1 MSINRGDVVLLDAP
15 FLTRPGSKIRPMLA
29 VQNDRNNAR
38 MGNTIVAV
46 ITTNLSRSHEAT
58 QVLIDVAT
66 PAGEQ
71 SGLLAT
77 SVGSC
82 ENLLTVRQ
90 AHVRRTLGTLPPE
103 WMQEVGGSLMV
114 SLGLR

>member
-1 MSINRGDVVLLDAP
+1 MSIKRGDVVLLDAP
-15 FLTRPGSKIRPMLA
+15 FLTRPGSKIRPMLV

-66 PAGEQ
+66 PAGKQ

-77 SVGSC
+77 SVVSC

-103 WMQEVGGSLMV
+103 LMQEVDEALV
-114 SLGLR
+114 ESLGLR